1 MAQAALQ
8 LEIPREELPLSDPVP
23 PRTDFVDDGLNVY
36 SKAVSENRYSES
48 NCTFEFILLE

>member
-48 NCTFEFILLE
+48 NCIFEFILLE